1 MIMALQGRN
10 HFGISKHKSDSEKIT
25 SVPYHTFRIVLGCW
39 RVFLVDFGH
48 HFLPSS
54 LAHTGP
60 MSPDWTI
67 FAGEACMTQSC
78 TPSVTSCRP
87 LPLSSTY
94 LERHSWCGPWY
105 LPWQG
110 LKSKP
115 SDTKKLVPGN
125 DVLLSKWRHRFGYS
139 NHLIVFASGLFP
151 YPSIHYPTFRN
162 DLRAGRPGKFRWFEA
177 VVELWKHRSISQ
189 SIRLHHVRIPES
201 RLGAS

>member
-1 MIMALQGRN
+1 
-10 HFGISKHKSDSEKIT
+10 
-25 SVPYHTFRIVLGCW
+25 
-39 RVFLVDFGH
+39 
-48 HFLPSS
+48 
-54 LAHTGP
+54 
-60 MSPDWTI
+60 
-67 FAGEACMTQSC
+67 MTQSC

-201 RLGAS
+201 RLGASQISWYHNRSSSAWHRPRARFTNRAARESAGPSWPLCPQRRAWDHSCIERALTPTVHISNVHQES